1 MKNIHLLLANTD
13 RRTNNLVE
21 AAVLDACF
29 ERAAVDCTRV
39 ARLGDLAKCGSY
51 SGNDLI
57 VIAPHHLL
65 GESGRGTS
73 SARVEDVCEAIEQL
87 KYRASVPILAVNVS
101 PQAEAALIAAGAD
114 AVFGAPVD
122 IGAFKNE
129 VRDALSSH
137 LEESFEEAP
146 RRRWSLSTLFTF

>member
-1 MKNIHLLLANTD
+1 MKNIHMLVANTD

-29 ERAAVDCTRV
+29 ERAAVDCTRI
-39 ARLGDLAKCGSY
+39 ARLGELAKCGSY

-65 GESGRGTS
+65 GEPGRGQS
-73 SARVEDVCEAIEQL
+73 SASVEDVCEVIEQL
-87 KYRASVPILAVNVS
+87 KYRTSAPILAVNVS
-101 PQAEAALIAAGAD
+101 PQAQEAVTSAGAD
-114 AVFGAPVD
+114 AVFGIPVD

-129 VRDALSSH
+129 VREALSSH